1 MTAPVKAILIVFGVL
16 FVIVCG
22 GIGGLIYLG
31 HSALD
36 GANDPAA
43 RRRIAA
49 KLATFSLPPGYRIAS
64 ALDFASRLQVDIAPD
79 DVRSSFRIKLT
90 GGPLEGDAASQAQG
104 VDLGLRLVGGFAKCT
119 FRPEPDDTVVVAGR
133 PTTLQVRA
141 CPTSSL
147 PMRVE
152 TGTLPNGVTLVAMGA
167 RGDFDTAALHALLRS
182 FK

>member
-1 MTAPVKAILIVFGVL
+1 MTAPVKVLLIVFGVL

-31 HSALD
+31 HSALSD
-36 GANDPAA
+36 ADDPAS

-49 KLATFSLPPGYRIAS
+49 KLATFSVPPGYRITS

-79 DVRSSFRIKLT
+79 DVRSSFRIKLS

-104 VDLGLRLVGGFAKCT
+104 VDIGLQLVSRFANCA
-119 FRPEPDDTVVVAGR
+119 FRSEPDDTVVVAGR
-133 PTTLQVRA
+133 PTTFQVRG
-141 CPTSSL
+141 CPTAAL
-147 PMRVE
+147 PMRIE

-167 RGDFDTAALHALLRS
+167 RGDFDTAGLHALLRS